1 MLVNGPDLKVVADDV
16 LASLSSHR
24 QIPTFSSRAAGLTV
38 DQAYQVTALVR
49 VAFET
54 RGEKIVGRKIG
65 FTNREMWKVYGV
77 RSPIWGYVTDHT
89 MHQHAENGVLR
100 VKDPL
105 QAGEIISTGTLTMPM
120 PVRAGETWTTNVSGT
135 PLDGPTLRF
144 E

>member
-1 MLVNGPDLKVVADDV
+1 
-16 LASLSSHR
+16 
-24 QIPTFSSRAAGLTV
+24 V

-120 PVRAGETWTTNVSGT
+120 PVRAGETWTTNVSGI